1 MDVRL
6 IYLDADQSSVL
17 RCELYIHLLLGPG
30 SFIEVTRLLPLL
42 EGDGSHQPAFHLV
55 APSLPN
61 FGFTSGV
68 NKKGFTL
75 TKYAETCH

>member
-1 MDVRL
+1 M
-6 IYLDADQSSVL
+6 S
-17 RCELYIHLLLGPG
+17 HPHLGPG
-30 SFIEVTRLLPLL
+30 SFIEVTKMLPLL
-42 EGDGSHQPAFHLV
+42 EGDGDQRPAFHLV

-75 TKYAETCH
+75 TKYAETCNKLMLQLGYDQYGRRP